1 MFVSLSSKP
10 SYLVVYLIPDILI
23 DYFLPN
29 NRLPISGLPGVVYSF
44 NFPLRSFNS
53 SAGSSLSIRDL
64 EDLTTGFYSKT
75 PLGLGVYYVKLC
87 DS

>member
-10 SYLVVYLIPDILI
+10 SYLVVYFIPDILI

-29 NRLPISGLPGVVYSF
+29 NRLPISGLPGVTDAF
-44 NFPLRSFNS
+44 NFPLRHFDS
-53 SAGSSLSIRDL
+53 SAGSSLPIRDL
-64 EDLTTGFYSKT
+64 EEFNIAFYSKK

-87 DS
+87 DN